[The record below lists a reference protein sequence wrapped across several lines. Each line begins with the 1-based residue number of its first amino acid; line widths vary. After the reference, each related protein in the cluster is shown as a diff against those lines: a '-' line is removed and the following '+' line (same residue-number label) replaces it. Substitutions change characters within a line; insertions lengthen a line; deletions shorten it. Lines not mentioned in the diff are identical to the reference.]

1 MIVVAVLYV
10 ALHSLRLHSR
20 NTTVLLLLP
29 AYGTY
34 NNTDEM
40 IA

>member
-1 MIVVAVLYV
+1 MIVVVVLYV

-20 NTTVLLLLP
+20 NTTVLLP